1 MPLVH
6 LKGLD
11 LLSNLPKL
19 LFPIMW
25 ADETAILNEV
35 NTEKFKAMGMNQTEI
50 VDGVAIDWSWNGG
63 RILVISSSIVYYL
76 QNSWKKHYMIKIWY
90 FFRLN

>member
-6 LKGLD
+6 LNGLD

-35 NTEKFKAMGMNQTEI
+35 NTEKFKAMGMNQTKVE
-50 VDGVAIDWSWNGG
+50 DLVAIGLGMVTGFLLFLLRSFIIYKTHERNT
-63 RILVISSSIVYYL
+63 I
-76 QNSWKKHYMIKIWY
+76 
-90 FFRLN
+90 